1 MARRT
6 VDAKVAKARRQ
17 KKIAIGGS
25 LVLVLV
31 LVLQVP
37 KTLKMMNPEK
47 TAAPPA
53 ATTATPPAAS
63 GPGSTTVPAAPGG
76 AGVPIIPTA
85 AVAALPDSTAAP
97 EPGRGQ
103 LVSFERFA
111 SKDPFFQQVSV
122 TGGSTGTE
130 AEATDLGTLPAKPGG
145 LAAGTGGAADKAG
158 AGADKAGTTE
168 GAGETGFTPGT
179 ETVPAATP
187 LATATTIS
195 INGEAEAVAVG
206 ANFPAA
212 GPLFMLAKLGKD
224 GKSVEIGVAGG
235 TLATG
240 APTVTLMRGKPLTLM
255 NTADG
260 TRYTLVLLAVE
271 GF

>member
-63 GPGSTTVPAAPGG
+63 GPGSTTVPAAPPAATGG
-76 AGVPIIPTA
+76 AA
-85 AVAALPDSTAAP
+85 AVTALPDSTAAP

-145 LAAGTGGAADKAG
+145 LAAGTGGAGDRAGEG
-158 AGADKAGTTE
+158 AGKAGTTE

-240 APTVTLMRGKPLTLM
+240 APTVTLTRGKPLTLM

>member
-1 MARRT
+1 MARRPA
-6 VDAKVAKARRQ
+6 DPKAAKARRQ

-25 LVLVLV
+25 LALVLLLAV
-31 LVLQVP
+31 QVP
-37 KTLKMMNPEK
+37 KTLKLMNPEK

-53 ATTATPPAAS
+53 ASAPAPTPTPPS
-63 GPGSTTVPAAPGG
+63 GSTTVPAAPPAAAGGG
-76 AGVPIIPTA
+76 ATTIPAA
-85 AVAALPDSTAAP
+85 AVTGLPDTTASPAP
-97 EPGRGQ
+97 DQGQ

-111 SKDPFFQQVSV
+111 SKDPFSQQVSLS
-122 TGGSTGTE
+122 GSSTDPSG
-130 AEATDLGTLPAKPGG
+130 EATDLGTLPAKPGG
-145 LAAGTGGAADKAG
+145 AAGGTDKG
-158 AGADKAGTTE
+158 AGGAGTTD
-168 GAGETGFTPGT
+168 GTGDTGFTAGEGT
-179 ETVPAATP
+179 GTATTTTP
-187 LATATTIS
+187 VATATTIS

-212 GPLFMLAKLGKD
+212 GPLFVLAKLGKD

-240 APTVTLMRGKPLTLM
+240 APTVTLTRGKPLTLM

-260 TRYTLVLLAVE
+260 TRYTLLLLAVE